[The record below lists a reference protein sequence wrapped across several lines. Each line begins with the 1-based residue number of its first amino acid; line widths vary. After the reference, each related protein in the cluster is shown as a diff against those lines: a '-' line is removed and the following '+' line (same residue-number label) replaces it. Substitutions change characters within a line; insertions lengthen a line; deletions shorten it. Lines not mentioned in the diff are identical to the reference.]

1 MSKDNNP
8 QVPND
13 PNDDQRDFDKRL
25 QRARDLSAGYDQSGK
40 AALSKDGKGTAM
52 RIGTELIVAVAVGGG
67 IGFFIDSWLGTKPW
81 FLIGFLFLGNAAGL
95 WNIFRLINGQSY
107 KVGFDRDEQSETS
120 KTE

>member
-1 MSKDNNP
+1 MSKDKDP

-13 PNDDQRDFDKRL
+13 QTSDLPDFDTRL
-25 QRARDLSAGYDQSGK
+25 RRARDLNAAVSQSGK
-40 AALSKDGKGTAM
+40 ATLPEDGKGTAM

-107 KVGFDRDEQSETS
+107 KAGFERDKQSETNRT
-120 KTE
+120 K